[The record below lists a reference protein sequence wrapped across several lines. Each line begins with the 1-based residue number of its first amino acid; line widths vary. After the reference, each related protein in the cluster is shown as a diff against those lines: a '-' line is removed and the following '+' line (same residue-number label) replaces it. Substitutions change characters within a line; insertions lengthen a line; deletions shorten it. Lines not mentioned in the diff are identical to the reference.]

1 MVVRLKLLLLAALLT
16 ASCAT
21 TAPPAPVAMG
31 AAGPLDAIH
40 QPPFDKAL
48 WSIHVEDDDGR
59 VVYSQNAEKLMM
71 PASNRKLFAAATI
84 ASCLG
89 SDAQLHTTIFRDG
102 DDLVIRGDG
111 DPSLGSWRYER
122 AGDFDGVAD
131 ALRARAITRV
141 RDIVVDV
148 SAFDRVTLPGGWKHG
163 NLGSDYAAP
172 VDAIAWG
179 ENELPGD
186 RATPDPALHAGN
198 TLREALLFHGITADG
213 MRVNTELRQW
223 SGEKIADLPS
233 PFIAHL
239 LQTVLKNSHNL
250 YAEML
255 LKRAADGTY
264 DGAFARE
271 RLFLTSEAGVDG
283 SAFRFVDG
291 SGLAPD
297 DLVNARAAVRVLRWM
312 NEPTRRA
319 LWWATLAQPGNDG
332 TLRRRLVGFEERLRA
347 KTGTINGVAALSGI
361 LIMPNGRFRYFS
373 IAVNHHTGE
382 GSDAV
387 KIIDSLVAHFAQ

>member
-1 MVVRLKLLLLAALLT
+1 MVVRLKLLIAAVLLT
-16 ASCAT
+16 AACTT
-21 TAPPAPVAMG
+21 TAPPANVSVSELSPVAETN
-31 AAGPLDAIH
+31 

-59 VVYSQNAEKLMM
+59 VVHSQNAEKLMV

-84 ASCLG
+84 AACLG
-89 SDAQLHTTIFRDG
+89 PSAQLHTTIVRDG
-102 DDLVIRGDG
+102 DDLVVRGDG

-122 AGDFDGVAD
+122 DGDFDGIAD
-131 ALRARAITRV
+131 ALRARGVTRL

-186 RATPDPALHAGN
+186 RATPDPALHLGN
-198 TLREALLFHGITADG
+198 TLREALLLRGIAADG
-213 MRVNTELRQW
+213 VRVNTETREW

-233 PFIAHL
+233 PFIAQL

-255 LKRAADGTY
+255 LKRSADGTY
-264 DGAFARE
+264 DGALARE
-271 RLFLTSEAGVDG
+271 RMFLTSEAGIDG

-297 DLVNARAAVRVLRWM
+297 DLMTARAAVGILRWM
-312 NEPTRRA
+312 NEPGRRA
-319 LWWATLAQPGNDG
+319 LWWSTLAQPNNDG
-332 TLRRRLVGFEERLRA
+332 TLRRRLVAFEERLRG
-347 KTGTINGVAALSGI
+347 KTGTINGVAALGGI
-361 LIMPNGRFRYFS
+361 LAMPDGRFRYFS

-387 KIIDSLVAHFAQ
+387 KIIDSLVTRFAQ